1 MLSTKIIYTLV
12 IITQVL
18 TIFANQVLF
27 LMKKVLKLF
36 FSLIALVLL
45 CSSCEKA
52 CICTV
57 LDNGSSEI
65 LWGVYSQKECE
76 TYTDYYQSVY
86 NADNVECEY
95 KLKK

>member
-1 MLSTKIIYTLV
+1 MKRFLTLLSSIVLII
-12 IITQVL
+12 
-18 TIFANQVLF
+18 
-27 LMKKVLKLF
+27 
-36 FSLIALVLL
+36 LL

-52 CICTV
+52 CVCTV

-86 NADNVECEY
+86 KADNVECEY